1 MLGAVSGDRGVI
13 PDRLL
18 LTMLRFSKQNDPGNV
33 RMPTMSVMPSPE
45 DLQFILS
52 QAQRNWRRA
61 VELSFKT
68 PGGSQLFTIAVQC
81 EMGSG
86 EPVWTLTRQ
95 GALGAQVAWTHT
107 SQDVRLIH
115 NLIAPEFHGTGA
127 GQAAGAENAAALAS
141 VESTNGDKSGEAATA
156 QKGGEE
162 GEEEATGEL
171 DSDTLAIQSVFRS
184 LCRPETGLF
193 TYPAFLYFVDQEW
206 RRFRRGGLPFSLM
219 IFQISYREVDVRVSS
234 KPLSIEAIHEA
245 ALRIT
250 ATKRDLDLL
259 AHYGAFDFAVL
270 LPHTEAD
277 GAAVF
282 AGRVQQALTASPLV
296 PGLSADGT
304 MLYGG
309 IAQMPGDS
317 DRPRP
322 LIGAALEA
330 KKWAVSGPSNI
341 VLYRDLY
348 RR

>member
-1 MLGAVSGDRGVI
+1 
-13 PDRLL
+13 
-18 LTMLRFSKQNDPGNV
+18 
-33 RMPTMSVMPSPE
+33 
-45 DLQFILS
+45 
-52 QAQRNWRRA
+52 
-61 VELSFKT
+61 
-68 PGGSQLFTIAVQC
+68 
-81 EMGSG
+81 
-86 EPVWTLTRQ
+86 
-95 GALGAQVAWTHT
+95 
-107 SQDVRLIH
+107 VRLIH